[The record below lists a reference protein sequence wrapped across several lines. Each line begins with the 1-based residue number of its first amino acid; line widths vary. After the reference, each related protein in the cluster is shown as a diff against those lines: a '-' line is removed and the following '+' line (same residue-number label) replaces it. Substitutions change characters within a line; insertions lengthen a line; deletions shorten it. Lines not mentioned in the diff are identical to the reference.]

1 MEISNQLK
9 VIRKELGFSQDKL
22 AHELGVDY
30 STVSRIERGVFKPS
44 YKFIEKL
51 REFCEKNKIDFDNTN
66 ILTISNSN
74 TSNLYDDISKVISE
88 SYNIANKAVNYL
100 LIQRN
105 FLIGKRI
112 AIEVLKN
119 EKADYGKKIIAELST
134 KLTNQYGKGFDQ
146 RNLYYYLDFYYK
158 FPNILNAVS
167 SKLFLSWTHYRILLQ
182 VDNVEARE
190 WYENECLNES
200 WSVRTLQRNISS
212 QYYERMLSTH
222 VKDKVHNEMIEVNQL
237 NQINKLDYIKDP
249 MILEFLGISE
259 DNTYLE
265 SDIESS
271 IITHV
276 QKFLMELGK
285 GYAFVAR
292 QKRIHTEKEDYYI
305 DLVFYNYILKCFVLI
320 DLKTSKI
327 THQDV
332 GQMDM
337 YIRMYD
343 KLIKENS
350 DNPSI
355 GIVLCSDTDED
366 IAKYSVMHGNEQLF
380 ASKYKLYLP
389 SDEELRKEIEK
400 QKMIQKLKTDDKY
413 DS

>member
-1 MEISNQLK
+1 MDIRNKLK
-9 VIRKELGFSQDKL
+9 EIRKELCLSQEKL
-22 AHELGVDY
+22 AKELNVDY
-30 STVSRIERGVFKPS
+30 CTVSRIERGVFKPS

-51 REFCEKNKIDFDNTN
+51 KMFCDKNN
-66 ILTISNSN
+66 INFYDDSMNVLRVDDIVSK
-74 TSNLYDDISKVISE
+74 NLYEDIMKVIND
-88 SYNIANKAVNYL
+88 SYNVATKTVNYL
-100 LIQRN
+100 LVQRN
-105 FLIGKRI
+105 YLIGKRI
-112 AIEVLKN
+112 AKEVLTNK
-119 EKADYGKKIIAELST
+119 KDDYGKQLIKELS
-134 KLTNQYGKGFDQ
+134 KNLIGSYGNGFSE

-158 FPNILNAVS
+158 FPNILNTVCAKS
-167 SKLFLSWTHYRILLQ
+167 FLSWSHYRVLLQ
-182 VDNVEARE
+182 LDSQDARN
-190 WYENECLNES
+190 WYANECLNES

-212 QYYERMLSTH
+212 QYYERLLSSH
-222 VKDKVHNEMIEVNQL
+222 VKEKVHNEMVKVN
-237 NQINKLDYIKDP
+237 NNYQINKLDYIKDP
-249 MILEFLGISE
+249 MILEFLGINE

-271 IITHV
+271 ILTHI
-276 QKFLMELGK
+276 QKFIMELGK

-305 DLVFYNYILKCFVLI
+305 DLVFYNYLLKCFVLI

-337 YIRMYD
+337 YIRIYD
-343 KLIKENS
+343 ELIKEES
-350 DNPSI
+350 DNPTL

-389 SDEELRKEIEK
+389 TEAELKKEIEK
-400 QKMIQKLKTDDKY
+400 QKAIQILKINN
-413 DS
+413 

>member
-1 MEISNQLK
+1 MDASEKLK
-9 VIRKELGFSQDKL
+9 KIRKELGLSQDKL

-30 STVSRIERGVFKPS
+30 STVSRIERGVFNPS
-44 YKFIEKL
+44 FKFVEKL
-51 REFCEKNKIDFDNTN
+51 TEFCERNKIDFDNTN
-66 ILTISNSN
+66 ILAINNFN

-100 LIQRN
+100 LVQRN
-105 FLIGKRI
+105 YLIGKRI
-112 AIEVLKN
+112 AIEVLEKD
-119 EKADYGKKIIAELST
+119 KADYGKKIISELSK
-134 KLTNQYGKGFDQ
+134 KLTDQYGKGFDQ

-158 FPNILNAVS
+158 FPDILNAVS
-167 SKLFLSWTHYRILLQ
+167 SKSFLSWTHYRILLQ
-182 VDNVEARE
+182 VDNSEARG
-190 WYENECLNES
+190 WYEKECFNES

-212 QYYERMLSTH
+212 QYYERMLSTQF
-222 VKDKVHNEMIEVNQL
+222 KDKVHNEMIDVNKP
-237 NQINKLDYIKDP
+237 NQVNKLDYIKDP
-249 MILEFLGISE
+249 MVLEFLGISE

-265 SDIESS
+265 SDIERS
-271 IITHV
+271 IITHI

-292 QKRIHTEKEDYYI
+292 QKRIHTEKEEYYI

-320 DLKTSKI
+320 DLKSSKI

-343 KLIKENS
+343 ELIKENS
-350 DNPSI
+350 DNPTI

-389 SDEELRKEIEK
+389 SNEELKNEIEK
-400 QKMIQKLKTDDKY
+400 QKVIQKMKIEDKL
-413 DS
+413 

>member
-1 MEISNQLK
+1 MDIRNKLK
-9 VIRKELGFSQDKL
+9 EIRKELCLSQEKL
-22 AHELGVDY
+22 AKELNVDY
-30 STVSRIERGVFKPS
+30 CTVSRIERGVFKPS

-51 REFCEKNKIDFDNTN
+51 KMFCDKNN
-66 ILTISNSN
+66 IYFYDDSMNVLRVDDIVSK
-74 TSNLYDDISKVISE
+74 NLYEDIMKVIND
-88 SYNIANKAVNYL
+88 SYNVATKTVNYL
-100 LIQRN
+100 LVQRN
-105 FLIGKRI
+105 YLIGKRI
-112 AIEVLKN
+112 AKEVLTNK
-119 EKADYGKKIIAELST
+119 KDDYGKQLIKELS
-134 KLTNQYGKGFDQ
+134 KNLIGSYGNGFSE

-158 FPNILNAVS
+158 FPNILNTVCAKS
-167 SKLFLSWTHYRILLQ
+167 FLSWSHYRVLLQ
-182 VDNVEARE
+182 LDSQDARN
-190 WYENECLNES
+190 WYANECLNES

-212 QYYERMLSTH
+212 QYYERLLSSH
-222 VKDKVHNEMIEVNQL
+222 VKEKVHNEMVKVN
-237 NQINKLDYIKDP
+237 NNYQINKLDYIKDP
-249 MILEFLGISE
+249 MILEFLGINE

-271 IITHV
+271 ILTHI
-276 QKFLMELGK
+276 QKFIMELGK

-305 DLVFYNYILKCFVLI
+305 DLVFYNYLLKCFVLI

-337 YIRMYD
+337 YIRIYD
-343 KLIKENS
+343 ELIKEES
-350 DNPSI
+350 DNPTL

-389 SDEELRKEIEK
+389 TEAELKKEIEK
-400 QKMIQKLKTDDKY
+400 QKAIQILKINN
-413 DS
+413 